1 MKNLS
6 EIVKIRLKKRKK
18 LKDLGDNPYPIF
30 VKRTHSIQSAGSEF
44 SKLSK
49 EEKLVKL
56 TGRLMTF
63 REHGALTFANLR
75 DSGSQ
80 IQIAFRR
87 DGMGKSAYEEMQKLV
102 DIGDFLNV
110 EGVLFKTKRGEK
122 TLDVRK
128 FNIISKSLQP
138 LPEKWHGLKDV
149 EQRYRKRYL
158 DLLMNDEVSDIFKKR
173 SKIIK
178 EARNFL
184 ETNDF
189 LEVETPILQQIPGGA
204 TAKPF
209 KTHLNALNL
218 DMYLRVSP
226 ELYLKRLLVGGFD
239 KVYEIGRNFRN
250 EGIDYSH
257 NPEFTMLEFYW
268 AYSDYK
274 EGMRFTEK
282 LLRHILK
289 QVVGGYKVEHSSKKE
304 SGDKSKKIMIDF
316 SKTFTRV
323 EFNELLQKYAKIN
336 YEDHNLESLQKKA
349 KELGV
354 KIAKKVYSKTEIAD
368 VIYKKVCLPHLVQPT
383 FVIHHPANMLP
394 LAKPLED
401 NPDYVASFQLIVAGW
416 ELIKGYSELNDP
428 VLQKEFFKTQGA
440 LRSKGDDEAQFMDK
454 DFIEALEYGMPPA
467 FGFGMGM
474 DRLTAL
480 LTNTHSLREVILFP
494 TMRPK

>member
-1 MKNLS
+1 MKSLS
-6 EIVKIRLKKRKK
+6 EIIKIRLKKRKT

-30 VKRTHSIQSAGSEF
+30 VKRTHSIQEAIDEF
-44 SKLSK
+44 FKLSK
-49 EEKLVKL
+49 EKKLIKL
-56 TGRLMTF
+56 TGRLMTL
-63 REHGALTFANLR
+63 REHGALTFGNLK
-75 DSGSQ
+75 DGGNQ

-87 DGMGKSAYEEMQKLV
+87 DGMGKSAYEELSKLV

-158 DLLMNDEVSDIFKKR
+158 DILMNEEVSDIFKKR

-178 EARNFL
+178 EARSFL

-204 TAKPF
+204 SAKPF

-218 DMYLRVSP
+218 DMYLRISP

-239 KVYEIGRNFRN
+239 RVYEIGRNFRN
-250 EGIDYSH
+250 EGMDYSH

-268 AYSDYK
+268 AYSNYK

-289 QVVGGYKVEHSSKKE
+289 QVVGGYKVEYSSHGDAVKKV
-304 SGDKSKKIMIDF
+304 SNVIDF
-316 SKTFTRV
+316 SKTFTRI
-323 EFNELLQKYAKIN
+323 EFSELLQKYTKIN
-336 YEDHNLESLQKKA
+336 YEDHNLESLRKKA

-354 KIAKKVYSKTEIAD
+354 KIAKKAYSKIEIAD
-368 VIYKKVCLPHLVQPT
+368 AIYKKICLPRLVQPT
-383 FVIHHPANMLP
+383 FVIHHPTSMLP

-401 NPDYVASFQLIVAGW
+401 NPKYAASFQLIVAGW
-416 ELIKGYSELNDP
+416 ELVKGYSELNDP
-428 VLQKEFFKTQGA
+428 VLQKEFFKSQQT
-440 LRSKGDDEAQFMDK
+440 LRSEGNDEAQFMDE

-480 LTNTHSLREVILFP
+480 LTDAHSLREVILFP